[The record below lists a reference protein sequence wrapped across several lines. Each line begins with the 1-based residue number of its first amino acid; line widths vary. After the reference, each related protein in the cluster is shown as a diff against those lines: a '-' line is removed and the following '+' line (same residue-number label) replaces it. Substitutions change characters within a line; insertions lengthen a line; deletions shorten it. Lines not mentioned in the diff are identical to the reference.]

1 MMKLNYQEKIWTGN
15 FGKKY
20 SERNNYSSYQKWNN
34 FYFERYGYSKEKI
47 NYQFL
52 QNINKDI
59 KILEIGCNLGQ
70 QLFCLY
76 KMGFKNLYGIE
87 IQSYC
92 INQIRKNKKN
102 FFNVIQASAYDIPFK
117 KNYFDLVFT
126 NNVLIHFPP
135 KKIRKVLN
143 EAYRVSSKWIW
154 GFEYYSKKYV
164 EILYRNHQ
172 NMLWKNDY
180 ANLFLRQFN
189 SLKLKKKKLFINLM
203 NNQEIDS
210 MYLLK
215 KK

>member
-1 MMKLNYQEKIWTGN
+1 MKLNYQEKIWTGN

-76 KMGFKNLYGIE
+76 KMGFKNLHGIE